1 MLEDQDS
8 PQMAEARDYRKKSL
22 PEHEEPIQMRG
33 AQLSGSDNSRGA
45 MHQLIREAHSQTMRH
60 TENMHRLGKLF
71 DRIEG
76 IRPEAAN
83 GDMHKESEPNGILEA
98 MERLNQKNMHS
109 AEIIGHMIAKLE
121 ELI

>member
-22 PEHEEPIQMRG
+22 PEYEGG

-60 TENMHRLGKLF
+60 TENMFRLAKLF

-76 IRPEAAN
+76 IRPEAAS
-83 GDMHKESEPNGILEA
+83 GDMQKESEPNGILEA